1 MAGLALR
8 LAVTPA
14 VHGLEHV
21 REHGGPFIFVANH
34 PSELDETLVRNA
46 LRSVVPRLVSVAVEP
61 RGGIRG
67 LVDKALSLRSASRLS
82 TLLKSGTSV
91 LLFAEKTRSDDGSL
105 APLDLGAAALG
116 IRTGAPLVP
125 VALVGTFRAL
135 PPWRTTVEPGRPRVS
150 VLFSRPIRAGSGDE
164 SSAVTESIAQAI
176 STGLAEE
183 SRGWYGA
190 QRSQADGAVSAETE
204 GRPEAGWR
212 RMWRATATPTGPT
225 RRRVWQ

>member
-1 MAGLALR
+1 MPRLALR

-21 REHGGPFIFVANH
+21 TESDGPFIFVANH
-34 PSELDETLVRNA
+34 PSALDEALVRDA
-46 LRSVVPRLVSVAVEP
+46 LRGVTTRLVSVAVEP
-61 RGGIRG
+61 RAGIRG
-67 LVDKALSLRSASRLS
+67 LVDHAFSLRSASRLG

-91 LLFAEKTRSDDGSL
+91 LLFAEKNRTDDGSL

-116 IRTGAPLVP
+116 IRTGVPLVP
-125 VALVGTFRAL
+125 VSLLGTFRAL

-164 SSAVTESIAQAI
+164 LSTVTDELAQAI

-190 QRSQADGAVSAETE
+190 LRSQADGAAPAGSD
-204 GRPEAGWR
+204 GQPEAGWR
-212 RMWRATATPTGPT
+212 RMWKATATPTGPD